1 VGVPLLNQSPFV
13 RKAHVIAAYG
23 ERWTQLADWLKGA
36 DPTRRMVNEFFA
48 ELLP

>member
-1 VGVPLLNQSPFV
+1 V

-23 ERWTQLADWLKGA
+23 ERWTQLADWLKIV
-36 DPTRRMVNEFFA
+36 DPTRRMVNEFFG